1 MGNRG
6 HSRDE
11 PHGRDLR
18 HRWSWAVQSY
28 TSKLVLRFADD
39 GLRLAVDIGG
49 GNSTLAQVER
59 RPKDL

>member
-1 MGNRG
+1 
-6 HSRDE
+6 
-11 PHGRDLR
+11 
-18 HRWSWAVQSY
+18 VQSY